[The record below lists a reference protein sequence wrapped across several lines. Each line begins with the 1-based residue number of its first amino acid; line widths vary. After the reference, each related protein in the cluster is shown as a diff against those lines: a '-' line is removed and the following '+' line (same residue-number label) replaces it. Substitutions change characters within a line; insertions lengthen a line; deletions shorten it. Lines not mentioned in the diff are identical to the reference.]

1 MGFDCTRGGIVWN
14 LTGEIKK
21 EKKQILAYGSRYDY
35 QLEEYQKSVQKS
47 RELYCAGFSIVMD
60 KLLACLNQSNE
71 CHSVVDLVVFVTGTR
86 PPVKDICQIMNS
98 LWAADIRCCFIESN
112 DDDDIAR
119 NLGANHIFVLGEDG
133 CIRVKSW
140 QNERYQES
148 SVSRAEVIDYLKK
161 NLNIDFRISQNQQE
175 SNHQIARNNS
185 TSNVP
190 SYETYPTSGLS
201 TCEIVFIVNEK
212 LNANKRKRLENQI
225 EQKVQNVLQKF
236 ARKETLLIFAVE
248 LDARQLRSLLMC
260 IDPNP
265 KEQSQNEFDTFLK
278 GYV

>member
-1 MGFDCTRGGIVWN
+1 MGLDCARGGIVWN
-14 LTGEIKK
+14 LTGELKK
-21 EKKQILAYGSRYDY
+21 EKKQVLAYGSRYDY

-98 LWAADIRCCFIESN
+98 LWSANIRCCFIESQ

-140 QNERYQES
+140 QNSDGRYQEN
-148 SVSRAEVIDYLKK
+148 SVSRSEAIDYLKR
-161 NLNIDFRISQNQQE
+161 NLNIDFHMSQHQQD
-175 SNHQIARNNS
+175 SHILMRNNS
-185 TSNVP
+185 TSSVNNATNNENHP
-190 SYETYPTSGLS
+190 IS
-201 TCEIVFIVNEK
+201 CEIVFIVNEK

-225 EQKVQNVLQKF
+225 EQKIQNSLQKF
-236 ARKETLLIFAVE
+236 VRGKETILIFAVE
-248 LDARQLRSLLMC
+248 LDAKQVRTLLTC

-265 KEQSQNEFDTFLK
+265 KEQSQNEFDAFLK
-278 GYV
+278 G